1 MKLEQ
6 IAKLLQDRKISIVS
20 ERLGIC
26 EATLRAIARG
36 DNKNP
41 TYAVYSKLVE
51 YFKGENK

>member
-1 MKLEQ
+1 MTLEEVSN
-6 IAKLLQDRKISIVS
+6 LLQDRKISVIS

-41 TYAVYSKLVE
+41 TYAVYSKLVD

>member
-1 MKLEQ
+1 MTLEQ
-6 IAKLLQDRKISIVS
+6 IAVLLQDRKISVVS

-41 TYAVYSKLVE
+41 TYAVYSKLVD
-51 YFKGENK
+51 YFKGESK